1 MKLYV
6 NGTKKAANE
15 MIVKGQ
21 SIYGVNYSIFGGEGT
36 YSVTEAPI
44 GTIIAFYKKMSGGSP
59 VAQSWGNWDGKKIV

>member
-21 SIYGVNYSIFGGEGT
+21 SIYGVNYSIFGGGGT
-36 YSVTEAPI
+36 YSVTEAPHWN
-44 GTIIAFYKKMSGGSP
+44 YHC
-59 VAQSWGNWDGKKIV
+59 VL

>member
-21 SIYGVNYSIFGGEGT
+21 SIYGVNYSIFLIMLV
-36 YSVTEAPI
+36 YYL
-44 GTIIAFYKKMSGGSP
+44 FKF
-59 VAQSWGNWDGKKIV
+59 NKIVTKIIVKGSF